1 MSRIGKKPVLIPSG
15 ITVEFENQILKISN
29 KKEEVFQNINELV
42 SIKINEHQ
50 IIIERSND
58 KKATKAYHGL
68 VRALIQN
75 MIIGI
80 TQNFSKLLIAE
91 GVGYKFQIEKN
102 VLSLS
107 MGFSHPIQFNIPK
120 NIAIKLES
128 PTRLLISGI
137 DKQEVGFFAAKVR
150 NIKPPEPYK
159 GKGIRYENEK
169 ILRKAGK
176 TRK

>member
-29 KKEEVFQNINELV
+29 KNEETFQNINDLV
-42 SIKINEHQ
+42 SIKINQNQ
-50 IIIERSND
+50 INIDRCNE

-68 VRALIQN
+68 IRALIQN
-75 MIIGI
+75 KILGI

-91 GVGYKFQIEKN
+91 GVGYKFQIDKN
-102 VLSLS
+102 ILSLN
-107 MGFSHPIQFNIPK
+107 MGFSHPIQFIIPNNIT
-120 NIAIKLES
+120 IKLES
-128 PTRLLISGI
+128 PTRLMISGI
-137 DKQEVGFFAAKVR
+137 DKQEVGFFAAKIR